1 MVPPWAVRAGA
12 TASGASGAER
22 DGSTNH
28 RFGRGESGSGD
39 RWLTRSNHKSNA
51 VTSGERIVQSE
62 ATGGFL
68 SAHRNTRKS
77 FQYLEVLVRVLCS

>member
-28 RFGRGESGSGD
+28 RFGRGESGFWGP
-39 RWLTRSNHKSNA
+39 LAHALKSQ
-51 VTSGERIVQSE
+51 VECCDER
-62 ATGGFL
+62 
-68 SAHRNTRKS
+68 
-77 FQYLEVLVRVLCS
+77 